1 MPTIIGSP
9 VIIQHK
15 DVTEENADE
24 LRCGVIA
31 NAYFNQPDGW
41 YYVDGIIWDDKAQD
55 LINKGWS
62 VSCSYDYLAFNDE
75 GGEENNIHYD
85 KEFTQLNFTHLAI
98 VNNPRYERA
107 NIVFNCKVDNGEYKK
122 WPAGDSQGRGGQF
135 APQDGRSFK
144 NYTFDILKRAVLGA
158 GIQNFETS
166 KSGYAVRFT
175 IPEEN
180 FRTRE
185 GALAKILDKD
195 SKVDHYSFGGT
206 SEGQRQ
212 ITIQFKKKGT
222 DDTNNKI
229 GNEDGKWVTIKG
241 THVFIPD
248 GKSVDEVIK
257 EKFSGGE
264 SKDKEDLKGKYER
277 DDVDWDEE
285 QLKKD
290 LKAAQD
296 LGYSEVEDIAEFLGL
311 DEDEVRETLAFSGE
325 KKEDGESQLSEIDQK
340 ILALKDKENKLLKE
354 FYEAKEGSSTRQY
367 LQSAL
372 DTIKERRFKL
382 EDERDGG
389 DGEYKYSAKQLTYG
403 KQYWPKDYQG
413 PVLTFIGEDNGKAYF
428 REGYDAFN
436 REAKKVSFEEGT
448 KFASYETGSNLGKG
462 VNPLPGYM
470 LSSGSE
476 SNRQRIQYIKEHGKP
491 SEYENGDINNSKE
504 QDMAII
510 EELKKL
516 IFKVENNK
524 ENETMVENEK
534 VDKRKLIDEVA
545 GIMKSAGCD
554 DEDIRTAIGKMEKI
568 GYDDSEASADN
579 KKVKN
584 EADEEDKKVDNEE
597 DDKEEDKVDNESD
610 EDKEKAE
617 DLKEDEKKDVDNK
630 CKNSVENAKG
640 KEFFD
645 KINKIYN
652 SAKKIEEPSVEY
664 ESKQA
669 RLEAG
674 KEYFG

>member
-1 MPTIIGSP
+1 M
-9 VIIQHK
+9 
-15 DVTEENADE
+15 
-24 LRCGVIA
+24 RCGVIA

-98 VNNPRYERA
+98 VDNPRYERA
-107 NIVFNCKVDNGEYKK
+107 NIVFN
-122 WPAGDSQGRGGQF
+122 
-135 APQDGRSFK
+135 
-144 NYTFDILKRAVLGA
+144 
-158 GIQNFETS
+158 S
-166 KSGYAVRFT
+166 KIKSTEVNN
-175 IPEEN
+175 E
-180 FRTRE
+180 
-185 GALAKILDKD
+185 D
-195 SKVDHYSFGGT
+195 
-206 SEGQRQ
+206 QW
-212 ITIQFKKKGT
+212 ITIYPNGKDAKGKHLLLK
-222 DDTNNKI
+222 D
-229 GNEDGKWVTIKG
+229 
-241 THVFIPD
+241 
-248 GKSVDEVIK
+248 
-257 EKFSGGE
+257 GE
-264 SKDKEDLKGKYER
+264 SPKEAIERTYGKGEKSDTKDKESYDKAKGRAQKALDLAKKAVEGKELSQQEKDWLNSNKSADKLSKSKQSDSKDMQNPDDELVTVQKADTHKLEVRLNDLKSRYNEVMKYYWE
-277 DDVDWDEE
+277 
-285 QLKKD
+285 
-290 LKAAQD
+290 A
-296 LGYSEVEDIAEFLGL
+296 
-311 DEDEVRETLAFSGE
+311 DEDDRDIHQYKADAIQDEMISIQDRLD
-325 KKEDGESQLSEIDQK
+325 K
-340 ILALKDKENKLLKE
+340 LKSNK
-354 FYEAKEGSSTRQY
+354 T
-367 LQSAL
+367 
-372 DTIKERRFKL
+372 D
-382 EDERDGG
+382 
-389 DGEYKYSAKQLTYG
+389 
-403 KQYWPKDYQG
+403 
-413 PVLTFIGEDNGKAYF
+413 
-428 REGYDAFN
+428 
-436 REAKKVSFEEGT
+436 
-448 KFASYETGSNLGKG
+448 
-462 VNPLPGYM
+462 
-470 LSSGSE
+470 
-476 SNRQRIQYIKEHGKP
+476 
-491 SEYENGDINNSKE
+491 NSKE

-510 EELKKL
+510 DELKKL

-617 DLKEDEKKDVDNK
+617 DLKEEEKKDVENK
-630 CKNSVENAKG
+630 CKNSVGNAKG
-640 KEFFD
+640 GEFFD

-652 SAKKIEEPSVEY
+652 SAKKIEEPFVEY